1 MNEVIQNILNRRSWR
16 SYEDKQIKEEE
27 LEQIIRCGL
36 WAPSAMNQQSWH
48 FTVVQ
53 DKETIQRIRKGCQE
67 MMETDRDMFYGAPTL
82 VIVTGKVD
90 VSFFRYTP
98 TTTSKTSVTASPDI
112 SAMCMV
118 MDPMYPVVEK
128 PWSVSR
134 VMSRDIPLLPSS
146 AVIGHTSLE
155 ARFRPFPSPK
165 VMRSE
170 PEAPLPTVSF
180 MELPGMPP
188 VSSSTMES
196 ESGVSA
202 L

>member
-82 VIVTGKVD
+82 VIVTGKQDNIAPVAD
-90 VSFFRYTP
+90 CSLAIQNMFLSAASLGIGSCWINCIGRYLTTP
-98 TTTSKTSVTASPDI
+98 QGQAFAKDAGIPEGYIGVAGVI
-112 SAMCMV
+112 LG
-118 MDPMYPVVEK
+118 YPK
-128 PWSVSR
+128 
-134 VMSRDIPLLPSS
+134 
-146 AVIGHTSLE
+146 G
-155 ARFRPFPSPK
+155 
-165 VMRSE
+165 
-170 PEAPLPTVSF
+170 EAPQGKERAEGSVDYIR
-180 MELPGMPP
+180 
-188 VSSSTMES
+188 
-196 ESGVSA
+196 
-202 L
+202 